1 MAELDPSTV
10 VDVAGELDERVLSEI
25 VEEMA
30 PDDAADVLADLP
42 DDRSERVLSLME
54 AEEAEEVRGL
64 MGHPEDS
71 GGGIMTSRLLAVV
84 DGSTVAQAVDRL
96 RAWPEDDEVLAV
108 YVVDEAQRL
117 VGTVSLRRMLLAGG
131 EATMGRLADRSP
143 ITVRAEMDQEE
154 IAAIFADY
162 DLLSLPVVDADERL
176 VGQVTVD
183 DIVDVIQEEATEDNL
198 KMAATSSQ
206 EMEHPTVLGVVR
218 RRLPWLL
225 FCLAGT
231 LMSGGVLDWFSPVLA
246 ALSPLVLFLP
256 AIMAMGGNSGI
267 QASTVTVRSLAT
279 GLLPHDQVRQ
289 ALWRELR
296 VAAGMGLFLGGL
308 VFVVAYVW
316 TAGSPVAACAGIA
329 MFAAVLLSAVLGAV
343 IPLLF
348 RLVGVDPAV
357 ASGPLITTVNDVLS
371 LLIYFGVA
379 ALLLRWVIV

>member
-1 MAELDPSTV
+1 
-10 VDVAGELDERVLSEI
+10 
-25 VEEMA
+25 
-30 PDDAADVLADLP
+30 
-42 DDRSERVLSLME
+42 
-54 AEEAEEVRGL
+54 
-64 MGHPEDS
+64 
-71 GGGIMTSRLLAVV
+71 
-84 DGSTVAQAVDRL
+84 
-96 RAWPEDDEVLAV
+96 
-108 YVVDEAQRL
+108 
-117 VGTVSLRRMLLAGG
+117 
-131 EATMGRLADRSP
+131 
-143 ITVRAEMDQEE
+143 
-154 IAAIFADY
+154 
-162 DLLSLPVVDADERL
+162 
-176 VGQVTVD
+176 
-183 DIVDVIQEEATEDNL
+183 
-198 KMAATSSQ
+198 
-206 EMEHPTVLGVVR
+206 
-218 RRLPWLL
+218 
-225 FCLAGT
+225 
-231 LMSGGVLDWFSPVLA
+231 MSGGVLDWFSPVLA